1 MEDHSLSHRFMRGS
15 FALILGV
22 LCSLAVHA
30 GSIPT
35 GELQMPQGNTAGTP
49 DGDFVTTAAAPG
61 LNTSYHYWIEVPP
74 GLTTLVVDVFDADVG
89 RGGAAD
95 EAGTRD
101 RARTTYSTAV
111 TYALFRPD
119 GTAGPT
125 LSCSATTCTDNAWNN
140 VMTGTTAQNTA
151 AGHWELRVTM
161 GAGDDINA
169 IGVRANDGTPGG
181 GGTEVNVYADSI
193 FAIGVHPPATGTNTH
208 NYTVYPYVTSG
219 CTASENDFDFDSDS
233 GTVGSLTFTSRG
245 GATPQTIPS
254 ASLSANNT
262 WARNTLTSWTSD
274 QLSGGYG
281 IWTLAASINSYNNGN
296 QNGNYADIYL
306 GNSQIAANPPTA
318 NPPTNS
324 FRVYVPNDAGGA
336 PAKPYL
342 SQTLTYGG
350 CGAGNDGPN
359 PPVNGSTSCYTITV
373 QMVNPAAQA
382 ITFSGTHLVTAN
394 VPGGRV
400 LYGALAQFNQGSIV
414 AQPAVGGSGNI
425 TWNPGT
431 VAAGAT
437 ATLSYQLKVKP
448 TAGGQRNPMT
458 GLSTSAANGTH
469 AQYVDETGN
478 ATQTARTLITFGPI
492 CELATT
498 VGLITEAVVS
508 DVHAWRGEHGGVQV
522 EWRTASETG
531 TAGFYLHRWDK
542 AAQSWVRV
550 NGKKTG
556 LLAAVAATQSAPQG
570 GTYRFLDE
578 GASPMEPQIYMLEEV
593 EAGGKHRTHGPFAV
607 AVDWRRPEERGTR
620 DAREDGSAYER
631 AARPATGR
639 GATPATTA
647 TSALKAAIT
656 GGPSGVHLTI
666 RDTGLYRLASSD
678 IAAWLGMQQKDVESL
693 LSKGKVDLSRG
704 GQPVAWQPDTTADPQ
719 GKKATGL
726 FFYGEA
732 LNSVY
737 NAGSV
742 YHLQRSNGLVMQM
755 QTAAAASA
763 GDGTF
768 AGRLHAEQD
777 VLPATVLD
785 LDPESDYWFWDFL
798 QAGDPTYGHRTFS
811 SDAPGLAAGAA
822 SLTVNLQG
830 ATASGVAGE
839 HHVLVSL
846 NGTPLGDTSWQG
858 ITAQSAAFDV
868 PAGVLLASGNQITLT
883 AEIGNGAPY
892 SIVYVDSFDL
902 SYRRTLRAAGDVL
915 AFTAETAQGLAV
927 AGFSNPAVRLL
938 DVSDPLHPRW
948 IKAAAQADPAAP
960 GTWRLG
966 FVPQAGARY
975 LAAAPA
981 ALKAPAALR
990 AWNVP
995 SLLSSGNRADYLV
1008 LAPASL
1014 LGAAQRLANLRQSR
1028 GLTTMVVSTEQ
1039 VFDELA
1045 AGVPTPHALQDFLT
1059 YAGSHWSLPPHYV
1072 VLAGAGSLDYRNL
1085 LGFGDCLVPPL
1096 LVQSTGGLFP
1106 SDNALADA
1114 NGDGIPEMAVG
1125 RIPVLTEAA
1134 LDGYTA
1140 KVASA
1145 EAGGNP
1151 DWAHNA
1157 IFLSDN
1163 DDGDTNFSAAS
1174 DQVAGQI
1181 APSYTPQSIALRVTP
1196 LAAARDQLL
1205 AGLGQGAAV
1214 VNYMGH
1220 GGLDRLSAGG
1230 LLTTSDVAGLTN
1242 LDRLPVVT
1250 AMTCTISR
1258 FTVPGVPSLG
1268 EVLVT
1273 TGTGGASAVWGP
1285 SGLANNADSRLL
1297 AERFYRASTD
1307 PADLP
1312 LGDRILRA
1320 YGDLRSLGGDG
1331 SLLHIYNLL
1340 GDPALRLRHGPVA
1353 PATGDPGQRE

>member
-1 MEDHSLSHRFMRGS
+1 MEDHFLFHRCIRGS
-15 FALILGV
+15 FVLILGA
-22 LCSLAVHA
+22 LSSLPVYA

-35 GELQMPQGNTAGTP
+35 GELHMPQGNTAGTT
-49 DGDFVTTAAAPG
+49 DGDYVTTTTANGG
-61 LNTSYHYWIEVPP
+61 LGTSYHYWIEVPP
-74 GLTTLVVDVFDADVG
+74 GLGHLVVEIFDADVG
-89 RGGAAD
+89 AGGAAD
-95 EAGTRD
+95 QTGVRD
-101 RARTTYSTAV
+101 RTRGTYSTTA
-111 TYALFRPD
+111 TYTLLRPD
-119 GTAGPT
+119 GTTAAT
-125 LSCSATTCTDNAWNN
+125 LSCTSAVSATCPDNAW
-140 VMTGTTAQNTA
+140 VAILDSMTAQNTA
-151 AGHWELRVTM
+151 AGHWELRVAM
-161 GAGDDINA
+161 GAGTDINA
-169 IGVRANDGTPGG
+169 IGIRAHDGTPGG
-181 GGTEVNVYADSI
+181 GGTELNIYADSI
-193 FAIGVHPPATGTNTH
+193 FSIGVHPPATGTNTH
-208 NYTVYPYVTSG
+208 NYTVYPYLTSG
-219 CTASENDFDFDSDS
+219 CTASENDFDYDSDS
-233 GTVGSLTFTSRG
+233 GGTVGVGSLKFTSRG
-245 GATPQTIPS
+245 GGFTQTIAS
-254 ASLSANNT
+254 AALSANNT
-262 WARNTLTSWTSD
+262 WARTTLTTWTSD
-274 QLSGGYG
+274 QLSSDYG
-281 IWTLAASINSYNNGN
+281 IWTLAASINSYNNGG
-296 QNGNYADIYL
+296 QNGNYADIFL
-306 GNSQIAANPPTA
+306 GNYQIATNPPTA
-318 NPPTNS
+318 NPPANS
-324 FRVYVPNDAGGA
+324 FRIYVPTDAGGA

-342 SQTLTYGG
+342 SQQLTYGG

-373 QMVNPAAQA
+373 QMVNPTAQA
-382 ITFSGTHLVTAN
+382 ITFSTTHLVTAN
-394 VPGGRV
+394 VPGTRV
-400 LYGALAQFNQGSIV
+400 LYAGNGLVSQGTIT

-431 VAAGAT
+431 VAAGTT

-448 TAGGQRNPMT
+448 TAAGQRNPMT
-458 GLSTSAANGTH
+458 GTVASGNGTR

-478 ATQTARTLITFGPI
+478 TTQTRALLTFGPI

-508 DVHAWRGEHGGVQV
+508 DVHAWRSEHGGVQV

-542 AAQSWVRV
+542 TARRWIRV
-550 NGKKTG
+550 NDDKSG
-556 LLAAVAATQSAPQG
+556 LLAAVAATRSAPQG

-593 EAGGKHRTHGPFAV
+593 EAGGRHRTHGPYAL
-607 AVDWRRPEERGTR
+607 AVDWRRGT
-620 DAREDGSAYER
+620 REDGDAYER

-639 GATPATTA
+639 GAAPATA
-647 TSALKAAIT
+647 ALKTAVT

-666 RDTGLYRLASSD
+666 RDSGLYRLASSD

-732 LNSVY
+732 LGSVY

-742 YHLQRSNGLVMQM
+742 YHLQRASGNGLVMQM
-755 QTAAAASA
+755 QTATAASA
-763 GDGTF
+763 GDRTF
-768 AGRLHAEQD
+768 AAQLHVEQD
-777 VLPATVLD
+777 AFPGTVLD

-798 QAGDPTYGHRTFS
+798 QADDPTYGHRTFS
-811 SDAPGLAAGAA
+811 SDAPGLATGAA

-839 HHVLVSL
+839 HHVLVAL

-858 ITAQSAAFDV
+858 ITAQSAVFNV
-868 PAGVLLASGNQITLT
+868 PAGVLLASGNQISLT

-892 SIVYVDSFDL
+892 SIVYVNSFDL
-902 SYRRTLRAAGDVL
+902 SYRRTLRAVGDVL

-990 AWNVP
+990 AWSVP

-1008 LAPASL
+1008 LAPAAL

-1028 GLTTMVVSTEQ
+1028 GLTTMVVTTEQ

-1045 AGVPTPHALQDFLT
+1045 AGVPTPHAFQSFLT

-1140 KVASA
+1140 KLASA
-1145 EAGGNP
+1145 EAAGTP

-1163 DDGDTNFSAAS
+1163 DDGDTDFSAAS

-1181 APSYTPQSIALRVTP
+1181 GPAYTPQSIALRVTP
-1196 LAAARDQLL
+1196 LAAARAQLL

-1242 LDRLPVVT
+1242 FDRLPVVT

-1273 TGTGGASAVWGP
+1273 TGTGGAAAVWGP

-1297 AERFYRASTD
+1297 AERFYHTITD

-1340 GDPALRLRHGPVA
+1340 GDPALRLRHGPAA
-1353 PATGDPGQRE
+1353 PATGGPGQQE

>member
-1 MEDHSLSHRFMRGS
+1 MENHSLPHRFVQGC
-15 FALILGV
+15 FALILGAFAA
-22 LCSLAVHA
+22 LPLQA

-35 GELQMPQGNTAGTP
+35 GELQMPQGNTAGTTN
-49 DGDFVTTAAAPG
+49 GDYVTASTGG

-74 GLTTLVVDVFDADVG
+74 GLGRLVVEVFDADVG
-89 RGGAAD
+89 RGGNAD

-101 RARTTYSTAV
+101 RARTTNYTTPA
-111 TYALFRPD
+111 TYTLFRPD
-119 GTAGPT
+119 GSTANT
-125 LSCSATTCTDNAWNN
+125 TSCSATTCTDNAWN
-140 VMTGTTAQNTA
+140 TILDSTTAQNTA
-151 AGHWELRVTM
+151 AGHWELRVAM

-169 IGVRANDGTPGG
+169 LGVRAHDGTAGASG
-181 GGTEVNVYADSI
+181 VEINVYVDSI
-193 FAIGVHPPATGTNTH
+193 FSIGVHPPATGTNTH
-208 NYTVYPYVTSG
+208 NYTLYPYVTSG
-219 CTASENDFDFDSDS
+219 CTAAEADFDYDSDS
-233 GTVGSLTFTSRG
+233 GTVGSLTLTRRG
-245 GATPQTIPS
+245 GGTPQTIPS
-254 ASLSANNT
+254 GSLAINNT
-262 WARNTLTSWTSD
+262 WARNAITTWTSD
-274 QLSGGYG
+274 QLASGYG
-281 IWTLAASINSYNNGN
+281 IWTLAASINSYNNGG
-296 QNGNYADIYL
+296 QNGNYADIYF
-306 GNSQIAANPPTA
+306 GNYQLAAGAPTA
-318 NPPTNS
+318 NPPADS
-324 FRVYVPNDAGGA
+324 FRVYVPTDAGGA

-342 SQTLTYGG
+342 SQTLTFGG
-350 CGAGNDGPN
+350 CGVGNNGAN
-359 PPVNGSTSCYTITV
+359 PPVRNQTSCYTVTV
-373 QMVNPAAQA
+373 QMVNPSAQA
-382 ITFSGTHLVTAN
+382 ITFSATHLVTAN
-394 VPGGRV
+394 VPATHVV
-400 LYGALAQFNQGSIV
+400 LAALGQVSQGTIT

-431 VAAGAT
+431 LAAGVT
-437 ATLSYQLKVKP
+437 ATLSYQVKVTP
-448 TAGGQRNPMT
+448 NANGQRNPMT
-458 GLSTSAANGTH
+458 GTVAAGTGTK

-478 ATQTARTLITFGPI
+478 TTQTRALFTFGPL

-531 TAGFYLHRWDK
+531 TAGFDLHRWDK
-542 AAQSWVRV
+542 AARRWVRV
-550 NGKKTG
+550 NADV
-556 LLAAVAATQSAPQG
+556 LAAVAAVQSAPQG

-578 GASPMEPQIYMLEEV
+578 GASPMEPQVYRLEEV
-593 EAGGKHRTHGPFAV
+593 EASGEHRMYGPYAV
-607 AVDWRRPEERGTR
+607 AVDWQRPDERGMR
-620 DAREDGSAYER
+620 DDGGAFQR

-639 GATPATTA
+639 GPSLRSVA
-647 TSALKAAIT
+647 TSSMAPAAIA

-666 RDTGLYRLASSD
+666 RESGLYRLASSD
-678 IAAWLGMQQKDVESL
+678 IAAWLGMQPKNVETL
-693 LSKGKVDLSRG
+693 LSKGKLELTRG
-704 GQPVAWQPDTTADPQ
+704 GQPVAWLPDTAADPQ

-726 FFYGEA
+726 YFYGEA
-732 LNSVY
+732 LGSVY
-737 NAGSV
+737 NSGSV
-742 YHLQRSNGLVMQM
+742 YHLQLGNGLLMQT

-763 GDGTF
+763 PDGTF
-768 AGRLHAEQD
+768 AARLHAEQD
-777 VLPATVLD
+777 AFPASVLA
-785 LDPESDYWFWDFL
+785 LDPESDYWYWDFL
-798 QAGDPTYGHRTFS
+798 QAGDPTYGHHAFT
-811 SDAPGLAAGAA
+811 SDAPGLMISGSGAGAA

-830 ATASGVAGE
+830 ATDSGVAGE

-846 NGTPLGDTSWQG
+846 NGTSLGETSWQG
-858 ITAQSAAFDV
+858 ITAQSATFSV
-868 PAGVLLASGNQITLT
+868 PAGVLLAAGNQVTLT

-902 SYRRTLRAAGDVL
+902 SYRRTLRAAGDAL
-915 AFTAETAQGLAV
+915 AFNAETAQGLAV
-927 AGFSNPAVRLL
+927 AGFSTPGVRLL

-948 IKAAAQADPAAP
+948 INAAAQADPAAP

-981 ALKAPAALR
+981 ALKSPAALR
-990 AWNVP
+990 AWSAP

-1014 LGAAQRLANLRQSR
+1014 LGAAQRLANLRQAR
-1028 GLTTMVVSTEQ
+1028 GFTTMVVSMEQ

-1045 AGVPTPHALQDFLT
+1045 AGVPTPHAIQDFLT
-1059 YAGSHWSLPPHYV
+1059 YARSHWNLPPHYV

-1096 LVQSTGGLFP
+1096 LVQSSGGLFP
-1106 SDNALADA
+1106 SDNAFADA

-1125 RIPVLTEAA
+1125 RIPVLTEAG
-1134 LDGYTA
+1134 LDAYTA
-1140 KVASA
+1140 KVVSA
-1145 EAGGNP
+1145 EAAGTP

-1157 IFLSDN
+1157 IFLSDT
-1163 DDGDTNFSAAS
+1163 DDGETDFAAAS
-1174 DQVAGQI
+1174 DQVAVRIG
-1181 APSYTPQSIALRVTP
+1181 PPYTPQSIALRVTP

-1205 AGLGQGAAV
+1205 AGLGQGAAT

-1230 LLTTSDVAGLTN
+1230 LLTTADVAGLAN

-1297 AERFYRASTD
+1297 AESFYRSITG
-1307 PADLP
+1307 PADLT

-1340 GDPALRLRHGPVA
+1340 GDPALRLRRGPDA
-1353 PATGDPGQRE
+1353 PPTGGPGQE

>member
-1 MEDHSLSHRFMRGS
+1 MEDHFLFHRCIRG
-15 FALILGV
+15 ALVLILGA
-22 LCSLAVHA
+22 LSSLPVQA

-35 GELQMPQGNTAGTP
+35 GELHMPQGNTAGTT
-49 DGDFVTTAAAPG
+49 DGDYVTTTTANGG
-61 LNTSYHYWIEVPP
+61 LGTSYHYWIEVPP
-74 GLTTLVVDVFDADVG
+74 GLGHLVVEIFDADVG
-89 RGGAAD
+89 AGGNAD
-95 EAGTRD
+95 QAGVRD
-101 RARTTYSTAV
+101 RTRGTYSTTA
-111 TYALFRPD
+111 TYTLFRPD
-119 GTAGPT
+119 GTQAAT
-125 LSCSATTCTDNAWNN
+125 LSCTSAVSATCPDNAW
-140 VMTGTTAQNTA
+140 VAILDSTTAQNTA
-151 AGHWELRVTM
+151 AGHWELRVAM
-161 GAGDDINA
+161 GAGTDIDA
-169 IGVRANDGTPGG
+169 IGIRAHDGTSGG
-181 GGTEVNVYADSI
+181 GGTELNIYADSI
-193 FAIGVHPPATGTNTH
+193 FSIGVHPPTTGTNTH
-208 NYTVYPYVTSG
+208 NYTVYPYLTSG

-233 GTVGSLTFTSRG
+233 GTVGSLKFTSRG
-245 GATPQTIPS
+245 GGFTQTVAS
-254 ASLSANNT
+254 AALSANNT
-262 WARNTLTSWTSD
+262 WARNTINTWTSD
-274 QLSGGYG
+274 QLSGDYG
-281 IWTLAASINSYNNGN
+281 IWALAASINSYNNGG
-296 QNGNYADIYL
+296 QNGNYANIFL
-306 GNSQIAANPPTA
+306 GNYQIAANPPTA
-318 NPPTNS
+318 NPPANS
-324 FRVYVPNDAGGA
+324 FRVYVPTDAGGA

-342 SQTLTYGG
+342 SQQLTYGG

-382 ITFSGTHLVTAN
+382 ITFSATHLVTAN

-400 LYGALAQFNQGSIV
+400 VYAGNGLVTQGTIT

-431 VAAGAT
+431 LAAGTT
-437 ATLSYQLKVKP
+437 ATLSYQLKVTP
-448 TAGGQRNPMT
+448 NAAGQRNPMT
-458 GLSTSAANGTH
+458 ATPASGNGTR

-478 ATQTARTLITFGPI
+478 TTQARALFTFGPI

-522 EWRTASETG
+522 GWRTASETG

-542 AAQSWVRV
+542 AARRWVRV
-550 NGKKTG
+550 NDEKTG
-556 LLAAVAATQSAPQG
+556 LLAAVAATQSASQG

-578 GASPMEPQIYMLEEV
+578 AASPMEPQIYLLEEV
-593 EAGGKHRTHGPFAV
+593 EANGRRRTHGPYAV
-607 AVDWRRPEERGTR
+607 AVDWQRGTR
-620 DAREDGSAYER
+620 EDGDAYER
-631 AARPATGR
+631 AAKPATGR
-639 GATPATTA
+639 GAAPAAAARTEV
-647 TSALKAAIT
+647 SAVTAIT

-678 IAAWLGMQQKDVESL
+678 IASWLGMQQKDVESL

-732 LNSVY
+732 LDSVY

-742 YHLQRSNGLVMQM
+742 YHLQRGNGLVMQI
-755 QTAAAASA
+755 QTATAASA

-768 AGRLHAEQD
+768 AAQAHAEQD
-777 VLPATVLD
+777 AFPATVLD
-785 LDPESDYWFWDFL
+785 LDPESDYWYWDFL
-798 QAGDPTYGHRTFS
+798 QADDPTYGHRTFS
-811 SDAPGLAAGAA
+811 SDAPGLAAGPA
-822 SLTVNLQG
+822 SLTVHLQG

-858 ITAQSAAFDV
+858 ITAQSAAFNV
-868 PAGVLLASGNQITLT
+868 PAGVLLASGNQIALT

-902 SYRRTLRAAGDVL
+902 SYRRTLRAAGDAL

-990 AWNVP
+990 AWSVP

-1028 GLTTMVVSTEQ
+1028 GFTPMVVTTEQ
-1039 VFDELA
+1039 IFDELA
-1045 AGVPTPHALQDFLT
+1045 AGVPTPHALHDFLT

-1096 LVQSTGGLFP
+1096 LVQSSGGLFP
-1106 SDNALADA
+1106 SDNALADV

-1125 RIPVLTEAA
+1125 RIPVLTEAG

-1140 KVASA
+1140 KVAAA
-1145 EAGGNP
+1145 ESGSPPA
-1151 DWAHNA
+1151 WAHNA

-1163 DDGDTNFSAAS
+1163 DDGDTNFATAS
-1174 DQVAGQI
+1174 DQVAAQI

-1230 LLTTSDVAGLTN
+1230 LLTTADVAGLTN

-1297 AERFYRASTD
+1297 AEHFYHTSTD

-1320 YGDLRSLGGDG
+1320 YGDLRNLGGDG

-1340 GDPALRLRHGPVA
+1340 GDPALRLRHGPDA
-1353 PATGDPGQRE
+1353 PATGSPGQE

>member
-1 MEDHSLSHRFMRGS
+1 
-15 FALILGV
+15 
-22 LCSLAVHA
+22 
-30 GSIPT
+30 
-35 GELQMPQGNTAGTP
+35 
-49 DGDFVTTAAAPG
+49 
-61 LNTSYHYWIEVPP
+61 
-74 GLTTLVVDVFDADVG
+74 
-89 RGGAAD
+89 
-95 EAGTRD
+95 
-101 RARTTYSTAV
+101 
-111 TYALFRPD
+111 
-119 GTAGPT
+119 
-125 LSCSATTCTDNAWNN
+125 
-140 VMTGTTAQNTA
+140 
-151 AGHWELRVTM
+151 
-161 GAGDDINA
+161 
-169 IGVRANDGTPGG
+169 
-181 GGTEVNVYADSI
+181 
-193 FAIGVHPPATGTNTH
+193 
-208 NYTVYPYVTSG
+208 
-219 CTASENDFDFDSDS
+219 
-233 GTVGSLTFTSRG
+233 
-245 GATPQTIPS
+245 
-254 ASLSANNT
+254 
-262 WARNTLTSWTSD
+262 
-274 QLSGGYG
+274 
-281 IWTLAASINSYNNGN
+281 
-296 QNGNYADIYL
+296 
-306 GNSQIAANPPTA
+306 
-318 NPPTNS
+318 
-324 FRVYVPNDAGGA
+324 
-336 PAKPYL
+336 
-342 SQTLTYGG
+342 
-350 CGAGNDGPN
+350 
-359 PPVNGSTSCYTITV
+359 
-373 QMVNPAAQA
+373 
-382 ITFSGTHLVTAN
+382 
-394 VPGGRV
+394 
-400 LYGALAQFNQGSIV
+400 
-414 AQPAVGGSGNI
+414 
-425 TWNPGT
+425 
-431 VAAGAT
+431 VAAGTT
-437 ATLSYQLKVKP
+437 ATLSYQVKVKP

-478 ATQTARTLITFGPI
+478 ATQTARTLLTFGPL

-542 AAQSWVRV
+542 AARRWVRV
-550 NGKKTG
+550 NDENGENGEATG

-578 GASPMEPQIYMLEEV
+578 GASPMEPQIYLLEEV
-593 EAGGKHRTHGPFAV
+593 EAGGTHRTYGPYAL
-607 AVDWRRPEERGTR
+607 AVDWRRGT
-620 DAREDGSAYER
+620 REDGGAYER
-631 AARPATGR
+631 AAKPATGR
-639 GATPATTA
+639 GAAPATA
-647 TSALKAAIT
+647 ALKTAVL

-678 IAAWLGMQQKDVESL
+678 VAAWLGMQQKDVESL
-693 LSKGKVDLSRG
+693 LSKGKVELSRG

-732 LNSVY
+732 LDSVY

-742 YHLQRSNGLVMQM
+742 YHLQPGNGLVMQA
-755 QTAAAASA
+755 QTVAATSA
-763 GDGTF
+763 GDGSF
-768 AGRLHAEQD
+768 AAQLHAEQD
-777 VLPATVLD
+777 AFPATVLD

-798 QAGDPTYGHRTFS
+798 QGGDPTYGHRTFT
-811 SDAPGLAAGAA
+811 SDAPGLAIGGNGTA
-822 SLTVNLQG
+822 SLTVHLQG

-839 HHVLVSL
+839 HHVLASL
-846 NGTPLGDTSWQG
+846 NGTALGDTSWQG
-858 ITAQSAAFDV
+858 ITAQSATFDV

-902 SYRRTLRAAGDVL
+902 SYRRTLRAAGDAL
-915 AFTAETAQGLAV
+915 AFTAESAQGLAV

-938 DVSDPLHPRW
+938 DVSDPLRPRW
-948 IKAAAQADPAAP
+948 IKAAAPADPAAP

-990 AWNVP
+990 AWSVP

-1008 LAPASL
+1008 LAPAAL

-1028 GLTTMVVSTEQ
+1028 GLTTMVVTTEQ

-1045 AGVPTPHALQDFLT
+1045 AGVPTPHALQSFLT

-1145 EAGGNP
+1145 EAAGTPG
-1151 DWAHNA
+1151 WAHNA
-1157 IFLSDN
+1157 LFLSDN
-1163 DDGDTNFSAAS
+1163 DDGETDFSAAS

-1181 APSYTPQSIALRVTP
+1181 GPAYTPQSIALRVTP
-1196 LAAARDQLL
+1196 LAAARGQLL
-1205 AGLGQGAAV
+1205 AGLGQGAAM

-1220 GGLDRLSAGG
+1220 GGLDRLSGGG

-1242 LDRLPVVT
+1242 LDRLPVIT

-1297 AERFYRASTD
+1297 AERFYHTVTD

-1320 YGDLRSLGGDG
+1320 YGDLRSLGGDR
-1331 SLLHIYNLL
+1331 SLLYIYNLL
-1340 GDPALRLRHGPVA
+1340 GDPALRLRRGPVA
-1353 PATGDPGQRE
+1353 PATGGPGQQE